1 MASLH
6 LHADIIR
13 IKMAPS
19 QLALID
25 LNRMRHPVPLCKA
38 EEGVLRRRAVLVL
51 HYLASLASSGVVFSE
66 TTLHSLSLPRI
77 KSVT

>member
-1 MASLH
+1 
-6 LHADIIR
+6 
-13 IKMAPS
+13 MAPS

-38 EEGVLRRRAVLVL
+38 EEGVLRRRRAVLVL

-66 TTLHSLSLPRI
+66 TTLHTLSLPRI